1 MIPATWTDI
10 PAPGGL
16 PEARR
21 AAMERYLAQ
30 GLPHTRQEDW
40 HYTALDHL
48 TRQPLHPPAA
58 GDASPVIDEAP
69 GHDHGSSASPA
80 IDGGVSETK
89 RMPGAAGPSQTRG
102 EDAPPLQGGV
112 THLIFAGER
121 LIETRS
127 TLPTTLLRALE
138 EGDLAAAPTL
148 APGTALSAL
157 NSALWKGGGCLTVP
171 RGQRLERPVFLRF
184 LAGEPE
190 AMLHPRSLIR
200 LEAGAEAVVVETYT
214 GATAANYWCN
224 PVTEVELEPGA
235 RLTHVRLIEEG
246 AAATHTGLTAVRLA
260 AESRYALLDLSLT
273 GRVCRNELHLALT
286 GVGAACRLDGLFLSD
301 GRRHSDH
308 HLRVEH
314 AVPGTASRTTYR
326 GVAAGRGRGIF
337 DARVLIRPGADGT
350 DARQDSRNLL
360 LSPHAEIDAKP
371 QLEIYADQVQA
382 SHGATVGR
390 LSEEALFYLRT
401 RGIDRI
407 EARRLLLAAFA
418 GEALGLVAEAGLDD
432 WLMPR
437 ITARLNEI
445 GESIQ

>member
-21 AAMERYLAQ
+21 AALERYLAQ

-69 GHDHGSSASPA
+69 GHD
-80 IDGGVSETK
+80 
-89 RMPGAAGPSQTRG
+89 
-102 EDAPPLQGGV
+102 
-112 THLIFAGER
+112 LIFAGER
-121 LIETRS
+121 LVETRS
-127 TLPTTLLRALE
+127 TLPTTLLRALS

-157 NSALWKGGGCLTVP
+157 NSALWKSGGCLTVP
-171 RGQRLERPVFLRF
+171 RGQRLGRPVFLRF
-184 LAGEPE
+184 LNDAPE

-200 LEAGAEAVVVETYT
+200 LEAGAEAVVVESYT
-214 GATAANYWCN
+214 GTAAANYWCN
-224 PVTEVELEPGA
+224 PVTEIELEAGA

-246 AAATHTGLTAVRLA
+246 AATHTGLTAVRLA

-273 GRVCRNELHLALT
+273 GRVCRHELHLALT
-286 GVGAACRLDGLFLSD
+286 GVGAACRLDGLFLTD

-401 RGIDRI
+401 RGIDRV

-432 WLMPR
+432 WLLPR